1 MSKTTSAFVA
11 YFVAS
16 AAYVSALDKLV
27 SAVQADG
34 IESREQLRPIAMT
47 AAAKHYKIAL
57 VDIATGPYA
66 GQKGLDSSHASYDAA
81 RQAIS
86 RAMKACFPEGNDK
99 VDADPVAKIVKAI
112 AKLDG
117 RTRRS
122 LWKQLRDAGITIA

>member
-16 AAYVSALDKLV
+16 GAYVSALDKLV
-27 SAVQADG
+27 SAVRADG
-34 IESREQLRPIAMT
+34 ITSREELRPIAMT
-47 AAAKHYKIAL
+47 AAAKHYKIQL

-66 GQKGLDSSHASYDAA
+66 GQKGLDSGHASYDAA

-86 RAMKACFPEGNDK
+86 RAMKACFPEEGGNNS
-99 VDADPVAKIVKAI
+99 ADPVAKIVKAI